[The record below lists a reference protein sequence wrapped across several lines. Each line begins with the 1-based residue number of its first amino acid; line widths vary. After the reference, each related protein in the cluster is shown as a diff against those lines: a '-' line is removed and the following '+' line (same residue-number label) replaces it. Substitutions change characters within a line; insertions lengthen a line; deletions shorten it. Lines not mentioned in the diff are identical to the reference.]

1 MQHNPECETTMKV
14 MDSEDRAWFLLEHG
28 GHLYLNANC
37 NMSAF
42 GYSYM
47 IQLNDQE
54 LQNYKSGGR
63 EYLNHLA
70 HDIHHSVPIA
80 KDTSSIYKGR
90 EVSKP
95 LAGLATEAIRAWR
108 A

>member
-1 MQHNPECETTMKV
+1 MKV
-14 MDSEDRAWFLLEHG
+14 MDSEDRAWFLLEHE

-37 NMSAF
+37 NMNAF

-70 HDIHHSVPIA
+70 HDIHYSVPIA

-95 LAGLATEAIRAWR
+95 LSGLATEAIKSWR

>member
-1 MQHNPECETTMKV
+1 MKV
-14 MDSEDRAWFLLEHG
+14 MDSENRAWFLLEHE

-42 GYSYM
+42 GYRYM

-54 LQNYKSGGR
+54 LQKYGAGGR
-63 EYLNHLA
+63 EYLNNLA
-70 HDIHHSVPIA
+70 HDIHYSVPIA
-80 KDTSSIYKGR
+80 KDTSSIYKDR

-95 LAGLATEAIRAWR
+95 LSCLATEAIRAWR
-108 A
+108 V